1 MPTFILSMSVAQVKF
16 FSTLT
21 AKTSIA
27 LKSVAFSKGKSI
39 ILAFFAG
46 ILGALIG
53 GTQTFICTGF
63 VGLLIF
69 LLEHVGVDT
78 TFLNEVLSNNLFLPC
93 IIFNAAGL
101 ATAYAGTKHNIRG
114 VETSR
119 SLAFTNDP
127 KVLLVGAIGGVLG
140 YLIFAFENYFS
151 FPVDTGAVSVILVGV
166 LGRSLFNR
174 ENTYNQKNLDFL
186 ETAPNSFWL
195 FQLLIGIAVSTVMAY
210 FAKETGLY
218 TIGFSISALTLIFA
232 LSDPAFPATHH
243 TTLVVGYAMAQ
254 TGNIL
259 IAVIFGVIAH
269 FIGLIFGMVLN
280 TDCGTRIDPPAV
292 AIATCSFILF
302 TLF

>member
-1 MPTFILSMSVAQVKF
+1 M
-16 FSTLT
+16 
-21 AKTSIA
+21 
-27 LKSVAFSKGKSI
+27 
-39 ILAFFAG
+39 
-46 ILGALIG
+46 
-53 GTQTFICTGF
+53 
-63 VGLLIF
+63 
-69 LLEHVGVDT
+69 
-78 TFLNEVLSNNLFLPC
+78 
-93 IIFNAAGL
+93 
-101 ATAYAGTKHNIRG
+101 
-114 VETSR
+114 
-119 SLAFTNDP
+119 
-127 KVLLVGAIGGVLG
+127 
-140 YLIFAFENYFS
+140 IFAFENYFS

-166 LGRSLFNR
+166 LDRSLFNR

-232 LSDPAFPATHH
+232 LSDPDFPATHH

-280 TDCGTRIDPPAV
+280 TDCGTHIDPPAV
-292 AIATCSFILF
+292 AIATCSLIIF

>member
-1 MPTFILSMSVAQVKF
+1 M
-16 FSTLT
+16 FSL
-21 AKTSIA
+21 
-27 LKSVAFSKGKSI
+27 LSI

-78 TFLNEVLSNNLFLPC
+78 TFLNEALSNNLFLPC

-127 KVLLVGAIGGVLG
+127 KVLLVGALGGVLG

-166 LGRSLFNR
+166 
-174 ENTYNQKNLDFL
+174 FL
-186 ETAPNSFWL
+186 EKASPSFWG
-195 FQLLIGIAVSTVMAY
+195 FQFLIGLAVSTVMAY

-232 LSDPAFPATHH
+232 LGDPAFPATHH

-259 IAVIFGVIAH
+259 IAVIFGIIAH
-269 FIGLIFGMVLN
+269 FIGLIFGMVFN
-280 TDCGTRIDPPAV
+280 TDCGTHIDPPAV

>member
-1 MPTFILSMSVAQVKF
+1 MFSLS
-16 FSTLT
+16 
-21 AKTSIA
+21 
-27 LKSVAFSKGKSI
+27 SI

-46 ILGALIG
+46 ILGTLIG

-69 LLEHVGVDT
+69 LLEHVGVNT
-78 TFLNEVLSNNLFLPC
+78 TFLNEALSNNLFLPC

-101 ATAYAGTKHNIRG
+101 ATAYAGTKHEIRG

-166 LGRSLFNR
+166 LGRILFNQ
-174 ENTYNQKNLDFL
+174 EDTYNEKNLDFL
-186 ETAPNSFWL
+186 EKASPSFWG
-195 FQLLIGIAVSTVMAY
+195 FQFLIGLAVSTVMAY

-218 TIGFSISALTLIFA
+218 
-232 LSDPAFPATHH
+232 

-259 IAVIFGVIAH
+259 IAVIFGIIAH

-280 TDCGTRIDPPAV
+280 TDCGTHIDPPAV
-292 AIATCSFILF
+292 AIATCSLIIF

>member
-1 MPTFILSMSVAQVKF
+1 MPEKGYKMFSLS
-16 FSTLT
+16 
-21 AKTSIA
+21 
-27 LKSVAFSKGKSI
+27 SI

-46 ILGALIG
+46 ILGTLIG

-69 LLEHVGVDT
+69 LLEHVGVNT
-78 TFLNEVLSNNLFLPC
+78 TFLNEALSNNLFLPC

-101 ATAYAGTKHNIRG
+101 ATAYAGTKHEIRG

-166 LGRSLFNR
+166 LGRILFNQ
-174 ENTYNQKNLDFL
+174 EDTYNEKNLDFL
-186 ETAPNSFWL
+186 EKASPSFWG
-195 FQLLIGIAVSTVMAY
+195 FQFLIGLAVSTVMAY

-259 IAVIFGVIAH
+259 IAVIFGIIAH

-280 TDCGTRIDPPAV
+280 TDCGTHIDPPAV
-292 AIATCSFILF
+292 AIATCSLIIF

>member
-1 MPTFILSMSVAQVKF
+1 M
-16 FSTLT
+16 FSL
-21 AKTSIA
+21 
-27 LKSVAFSKGKSI
+27 LSI

-46 ILGALIG
+46 ILGTLIG

-78 TFLNEVLSNNLFLPC
+78 TFLNEALSNNLFLPC

-166 LGRSLFNR
+166 LGRILFNQ
-174 ENTYNQKNLDFL
+174 EDAYNKKNLDFL
-186 ETAPNSFWL
+186 EKASPSFWG
-195 FQLLIGIAVSTVMAY
+195 FQFLIGLAVSTVMAY

-218 TIGFSISALTLIFA
+218 TIDKRNLELWGQDYTAESIIDELFFSRY
-232 LSDPAFPATHH
+232 
-243 TTLVVGYAMAQ
+243 TTLGIVPI
-254 TGNIL
+254 TEN
-259 IAVIFGVIAH
+259 
-269 FIGLIFGMVLN
+269 
-280 TDCGTRIDPPAV
+280 D
-292 AIATCSFILF
+292 
-302 TLF
+302 

>member
-1 MPTFILSMSVAQVKF
+1 MFSLS
-16 FSTLT
+16 
-21 AKTSIA
+21 
-27 LKSVAFSKGKSI
+27 SI

-63 VGLLIF
+63 VGLFIF

-78 TFLNEVLSNNLFLPC
+78 TYLNEALSNNLFLPC

-101 ATAYAGTKHNIRG
+101 ATAYAGTKHEIRG

-166 LGRSLFNR
+166 LGRILFNQ
-174 ENTYNQKNLDFL
+174 EDTYNEKNLDFL

-254 TGNIL
+254 TGNII
-259 IAVIFGVIAH
+259 IAVVFGVIAH

-280 TDCGTRIDPPAV
+280 TDCGTHIDPPAV
-292 AIATCSFILF
+292 AIATCSLIIF